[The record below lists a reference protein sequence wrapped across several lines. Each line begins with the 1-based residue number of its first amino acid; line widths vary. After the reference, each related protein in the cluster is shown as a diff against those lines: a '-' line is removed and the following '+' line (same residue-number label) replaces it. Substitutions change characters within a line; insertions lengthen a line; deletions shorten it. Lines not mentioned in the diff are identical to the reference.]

1 MRKRAG
7 RAVWEQRIATCMAS
21 GLSCR
26 DWARE
31 NGFVYQTVLLWKRK
45 LQEKTPQ
52 NEPAFVELVD
62 SDSHS
67 SGIYLMIDEI
77 KIVIEKNFDLTA
89 LSECIRV
96 VRIACSR

>member
-31 NGFVYQTVLLWKRK
+31 NGFVYQTVLCWKRK
-45 LQEKTPQ
+45 LRENPS
-52 NEPAFVELVD
+52 NLEL
-62 SDSHS
+62 
-67 SGIYLMIDEI
+67 GKWKFNNGM
-77 KIVIEKNFDLTA
+77 F
-89 LSECIRV
+89 
-96 VRIACSR
+96 